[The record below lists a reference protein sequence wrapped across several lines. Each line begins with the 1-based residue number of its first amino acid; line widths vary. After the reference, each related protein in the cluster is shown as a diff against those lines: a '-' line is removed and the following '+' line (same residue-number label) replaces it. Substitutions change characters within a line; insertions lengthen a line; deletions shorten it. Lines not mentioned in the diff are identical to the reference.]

1 MMSNLERQCV
11 SIQNGGT
18 TYLTNVIRN
27 GKLLPRKSKFVS
39 KMSLAEKTI
48 IWDFVRAVVS
58 R

>member
-1 MMSNLERQCV
+1 MSNLEHQCV

-27 GKLLPRKSKFVS
+27 GKLLPWKSKFVS